1 MRLRLGSS
9 RDGEASVVVL
19 DPASGLWVPLV
30 DAVKGG
36 GRGERSKWPH
46 GDGPL
51 RDVTA
56 FLGLGREK
64 RRAAAAVV
72 AAAAATCGGREPP
85 ADRVPLDV
93 ASFRDA
99 ALYVAHMA
107 QASKGFFPVALSC
120 GHAVQLVLQNILGK
134 ALRLPRVLGPCGV
147 PPFYVGNPRTI
158 VRPARSRWP
167 SYAEKG
173 DSTSYVGW
181 LDYELEVALINGA
194 TLGDDPSEAACE
206 EAILEYGGFVLI
218 NDFSARDV
226 QADEMASVG
235 FGFVKCKS
243 FCTAMGSDV
252 VTADELWMHTDM
264 GKMFCGEGL
273 KCEVRVN
280 GEPGARRATRRR
292 RCCLLSDYVK
302 HVALGEGL
310 HPGGVGPRHGP
321 GLLRPRDRRVA
332 QAGRRGH
339 GGLRGPGHGG
349 EHDPAPVAGPN
360 FRDLGRA
367 EHQPGRLASAWTFLK
382 LAFLGPPLVFAAM
395 VGGFLGA
402 LLWAG
407 PKTPPGLAGVA
418 VGPGRAAA
426 KDWDGAPGA
435 DNSGVAKSAIIDKT
449 TLAKA
454 D

>member
-56 FLGLGREK
+56 FLGLGRESGAPPPPSSRPP
-64 RRAAAAVV
+64 RRPAAAGSRRRTACRSTSR
-72 AAAAATCGGREPP
+72 AFATRRC
-85 ADRVPLDV
+85 
-93 ASFRDA
+93 
-99 ALYVAHMA
+99 VAHMA

-158 VRPARSRWP
+158 
-167 SYAEKG
+167 
-173 DSTSYVGW
+173 
-181 LDYELEVALINGA
+181 
-194 TLGDDPSEAACE
+194 
-206 EAILEYGGFVLI
+206 VLI

-280 GEPGARRATRRR
+280 GEPRGPPGNTAAR

-310 HPGGVGPRHGP
+310 HPGEVLGLGTVP
-321 GLLRPRDRRVA
+321 GCCGLEIGEWLKPGDEVTVA
-332 QAGRRGH
+332 CE
-339 GGLRGPGHGG
+339 GLGTVTNTI
-349 EHDPAPVAGPN
+349 PAPVAGPTSATWAA
-360 FRDLGRA
+360 RSTSRAPRVRVDLPQARVSRPAARLRGHGRRLPRRAPLGRPEDA
-367 EHQPGRLASAWTFLK
+367 
-382 LAFLGPPLVFAAM
+382 
-395 VGGFLGA
+395 
-402 LLWAG
+402 AG
-407 PKTPPGLAGVA
+407 PRGVA
-418 VGPGRAAA
+418 VGGPRRV
-426 KDWDGAPGA
+426 DGAPGA
-435 DNSGVAKSAIIDKT
+435 DNSGVEERHHRQDD
-449 TLAKA
+449 LAKA

>member
-99 ALYVAHMA
+99 ALCVAHMA

-158 VRPARSRWP
+158 VPSGAVARWP
-167 SYAEKG
+167 SYAGQEKG
-173 DSTSYVGW
+173 DSTSLQRESYVGW

-280 GEPGARRATRRR
+280 GEPRGPPGNTAAR

-310 HPGGVGPRHGP
+310 HPGEVLGLGTVP
-321 GLLRPRDRRVA
+321 GCCGLEIGEWLKPGDEVTVA
-332 QAGRRGH
+332 CE
-339 GGLRGPGHGG
+339 GLGTVTNTI
-349 EHDPAPVAGPN
+349 PAPVAGPN

-382 LAFLGPPLVFAAM
+382 LA
-395 VGGFLGA
+395 
-402 LLWAG
+402 
-407 PKTPPGLAGVA
+407 
-418 VGPGRAAA
+418 AAA

>member
-64 RRAAAAVV
+64 RRAAAAVA
-72 AAAAATCGGREPP
+72 AAAAATCGSREPP

-158 VRPARSRWP
+158 VPSGAVARWP
-167 SYAEKG
+167 SYA
-173 DSTSYVGW
+173 GW

-206 EAILEYGGFVLI
+206 EAILEHGGFVLI

-264 GKMFCGEGL
+264 GKLFCGEGL
-273 KCEVRVN
+273 TCEVTVN
-280 GEPGARRATRRR
+280 GEPRGPPGNTAAR

-302 HVALGEGL
+302 HAALGEGL
-310 HPGGVGPRHGP
+310 HPGEVLGLGTVP
-321 GLLRPRDRRVA
+321 GCCGLEIGEWLKPGDEVTVA
-332 QAGRRGH
+332 CE
-339 GGLRGPGHGG
+339 GLGTVTNTI
-349 EHDPAPVAGPN
+349 PAPAAGPN

-382 LAFLGPPLVFAAM
+382 LAVLGPPLVFAAM
-395 VGGFLGA
+395 VGGVLGA
-402 LLWAG
+402 LFWAG

-426 KDWDGAPGA
+426 KEWDGAPGA